1 MASPRI
7 QVPASGEGST
17 GNPILDS
24 ANAVD
29 DSNTGGI
36 TLEGNKPAQSSPL
49 KSSTITAADLDTA
62 YPETAIAG
70 SGNAAPAASSSSSIS
85 HSSRGLL
92 HHDPSAEV
100 ETSQAGQEGTI
111 ENVLTAIGGAV
122 A

>member
-7 QVPASGEGST
+7 QVPASGEAST

-29 DSNTGGI
+29 DSSTVI

-62 YPETAIAG
+62 YPESAIAG
-70 SGNAAPAASSSSSIS
+70 DGNPAASSSSSTS

-100 ETSQAGQEGTI
+100 ETSQGGQEGTI